1 MIDAISKLVESGAI
15 SEDTQKSI
23 QEAWDL
29 KVKENRETVGA
40 ELREEFAKRYEHDK
54 SNMIEAIDSMMN
66 EKLSEEITKFVEDR
80 KALAQ
85 EKIAYK
91 ENVGKHSAKLES
103 FILSKLSEELKELH
117 SDRKGVHE
125 NFTKLEEFVVNA
137 LAKEIKEFHED
148 KKGVVETKVKLV
160 AEAKKQM
167 AKMKE
172 AFIKKSAKVVENAV
186 VKKLGEELTQL
197 KEDIT
202 KARNVNFGKKIFE
215 AFASEYQNSYLNEKS
230 ETAKLMKVV
239 DETALKL
246 AEELKSLKEDI
257 TAAREVNFGKK
268 IFEAFASE
276 YQNSYLNEKSE
287 TAKLMKVVDETT
299 LKLKDAEKAVEEK
312 KAVIESKEA
321 EAKRQSD
328 LMERKEKMAEMLKP
342 LGKTKG
348 EVMAQLLE
356 SVQTDKL
363 QASFDKYLPH
373 VMAEKPVASTKQ
385 VISEAKGDRAVRED
399 AELTNIRKLAGI

>member
-15 SEDTQKSI
+15 SEDVKNSI
-23 QEAWDL
+23 QEAWDN
-29 KVKENRETVGA
+29 KIKENKEQVGA

-54 SNMIEAIDSMMN
+54 SNMIEAIDKMMN

-103 FILSKLSEELKELH
+103 FILNKLSEELKELH

-125 NFTKLEEFVVNA
+125 NFKKMEEFVVGA

-172 AFIKKSAKVVENAV
+172 AFITRSAKVVESAV
-186 VKKLGEELTQL
+186 NKKLAEELKSL

-202 KARNVNFGKKIFE
+202 AAREINFGKKIFE

-230 ETAKLMKVV
+230 ET
-239 DETALKL
+239 
-246 AEELKSLKEDI
+246 S
-257 TAAREVNFGKK
+257 
-268 IFEAFASE
+268 
-276 YQNSYLNEKSE
+276 
-287 TAKLMKVVDETT
+287 KLMKVVDETT
-299 LKLKDAEKAVEEK
+299 LKLKDAEKVIEEK
-312 KAVIESKEA
+312 QAVIESKEA
-321 EAKRQSD
+321 ESKRQAD

-342 LGKTKG
+342 LGKDKS
-348 EVMAQLLE
+348 EVMSQLLE
-356 SVQTDKL
+356 SVSTAKL
-363 QASFDKYLPH
+363 EASFNKYLPH
-373 VMAEKPVASTKQ
+373 VMADKAVTKEGAK
-385 VISEAKGDRAVRED
+385 ILSESGGDRAQRED
-399 AELTNIRKLAGI
+399 ADLTNIRKLAGI

>member
-15 SEDTQKSI
+15 SEDVRNSI
-23 QEAWDL
+23 QEAWDN
-29 KVKENRETVGA
+29 KIKENKEVVGA

-54 SNMIEAIDSMMN
+54 ANMIEAIDKMMN

-103 FILSKLSEELKELH
+103 FILNKLSEELKELH

-125 NFTKLEEFVVNA
+125 NFKKMEEFVVGA

-172 AFIKKSAKVVENAV
+172 PFITRSAKVVESAV
-186 VKKLGEELTQL
+186 NKKLAEELKAL

-202 KARNVNFGKKIFE
+202 SAREINFGKKIFE

-230 ETAKLMKVV
+230 ET
-239 DETALKL
+239 
-246 AEELKSLKEDI
+246 S
-257 TAAREVNFGKK
+257 
-268 IFEAFASE
+268 
-276 YQNSYLNEKSE
+276 
-287 TAKLMKVVDETT
+287 KLMKVVDETT
-299 LKLKDAEKAVEEK
+299 LKLKDAEKVIEEK
-312 KAVIESKEA
+312 QAVIESKIA
-321 EAKRQSD
+321 ESKRQAD

-342 LGKTKG
+342 LGKEKS
-348 EVMAQLLE
+348 EVMSQLLE
-356 SVQTDKL
+356 SVSTAKL
-363 QASFDKYLPH
+363 EASFNKYLPH
-373 VMAEKPVASTKQ
+373 VMADKAVTKEGAK
-385 VISEAKGDRAVRED
+385 ILSESGGDRAQRED
-399 AELTNIRKLAGI
+399 ADLTNIRKLAGI

>member
-15 SEDTQKSI
+15 SEDVQKGI

-29 KVKENRETVGA
+29 KIKENKEVVGA

-103 FILSKLSEELKELH
+103 FILNKLSEELKELH
-117 SDRKGVHE
+117 GDRKGVHE
-125 NFTKLEEFVVNA
+125 NFKKMEEFVVGA

-172 AFIKKSAKVVENAV
+172 AFITRSAKVVESAV
-186 VKKLGEELTQL
+186 NK
-197 KEDIT
+197 
-202 KARNVNFGKKIFE
+202 
-215 AFASEYQNSYLNEKS
+215 
-230 ETAKLMKVV
+230 
-239 DETALKL
+239 KL

-257 TAAREVNFGKK
+257 TAARTVNFGKK

-299 LKLKDAEKAVEEK
+299 MKLKDAEKAIEEK
-312 KAVIESKEA
+312 QAVIESKEA
-321 EAKRQSD
+321 ESKRQAD

-342 LGKTKG
+342 LGKDKS
-348 EVMAQLLE
+348 EVMSQLLE

-363 QASFDKYLPH
+363 EASFNKYLPH
-373 VMAEKPVASTKQ
+373 VMADKAVTREGAKVL
-385 VISEAKGDRAVRED
+385 SESGGDRAQRED
-399 AELTNIRKLAGI
+399 ADLTNIRKLAGI

>member
-1 MIDAISKLVESGAI
+1 MFDAISKLVESGAI
-15 SEDTQKSI
+15 SEDVQKNI
-23 QEAWDL
+23 QEAWDN
-29 KVKENRETVGA
+29 KIKENREQVAA
-40 ELREEFAKRYEHDK
+40 ELREEFAKRYDHDK
-54 SNMIEAIDSMMN
+54 ANMVEAIDKMMT
-66 EKLSEEITKFVEDR
+66 EKLSEEISKFVEDR

-91 ENVGKHSAKLES
+91 ENVGKHSGKLQE
-103 FILSKLSEELKELH
+103 FIMQKLSEELKELH
-117 SDRKGVHE
+117 TDRKGVHE
-125 NFTKLEEFVVNA
+125 NFKKMEEFVVNA

-172 AFIKKSAKVVENAV
+172 AFITRSAKVVETAV
-186 VKKLGEELTQL
+186 NK
-197 KEDIT
+197 
-202 KARNVNFGKKIFE
+202 
-215 AFASEYQNSYLNEKS
+215 
-230 ETAKLMKVV
+230 
-239 DETALKL
+239 KL
-246 AEELKSLKEDI
+246 AEELKGLKEDI

-312 KAVIESKEA
+312 QAVIESKDA
-321 EAKRQSD
+321 ESKRQAD
-328 LMERKEKMAEMLKP
+328 LMERKEKMAEMLRP
-342 LGKTKG
+342 LGKEKG

-363 QASFDKYLPH
+363 QTSFDKYLPH
-373 VMAEKPVASTKQ
+373 VMSEKPIASTKQ
-385 VISEAKGDRAVRED
+385 VISEAKGDRQVRED
-399 AELTNIRKLAGI
+399 ADLTDIRKLAGI

>member
-15 SEDTQKSI
+15 SEDVQKGI
-23 QEAWDL
+23 QEAWDS
-29 KVKENRETVGA
+29 KIKENKEVVGA

-54 SNMIEAIDSMMN
+54 GNMIEAIDSMMN

-85 EKIAYK
+85 EKISYK
-91 ENVGKHSAKLES
+91 ENVGKHSAKLEG

-117 SDRKGVHE
+117 GDRKGVHE
-125 NFTKLEEFVVNA
+125 NFKKMEEFVVGA

-172 AFIKKSAKVVENAV
+172 AFITRSAKVVESAV
-186 VKKLGEELTQL
+186 NKKLAEELKSL

-202 KARNVNFGKKIFE
+202 AARTVNFGKKIFE

-246 AEELKSLKEDI
+246 
-257 TAAREVNFGKK
+257 
-268 IFEAFASE
+268 
-276 YQNSYLNEKSE
+276 
-287 TAKLMKVVDETT
+287 
-299 LKLKDAEKAVEEK
+299 KDAEKAVEEK
-312 KAVIESKEA
+312 QAVIESKEA
-321 EAKRQSD
+321 ESKRQAD

-342 LGKTKG
+342 LGKEKS
-348 EVMAQLLE
+348 EVMSQLLE
-356 SVQTDKL
+356 SVQTAKL
-363 QASFDKYLPH
+363 EASFNKYLPH
-373 VMAEKPVASTKQ
+373 VMADKVVPGKAKVL
-385 VISEAKGDRAVRED
+385 SESGGDRAQRED
-399 AELTNIRKLAGI
+399 ADLTNIRKLAGI

>member
-15 SEDTQKSI
+15 SEDVQKGI
-23 QEAWDL
+23 QEAWDS
-29 KVKENRETVGA
+29 KIKENKEVVGA

-54 SNMIEAIDSMMN
+54 ANMIEAIDSMMN

-85 EKIAYK
+85 EKISYK

-103 FILSKLSEELKELH
+103 FMLSKLSEELKELH
-117 SDRKGVHE
+117 GDRKGVHE
-125 NFTKLEEFVVNA
+125 NFKKMEEFVVGA

-172 AFIKKSAKVVENAV
+172 AFITRSAKVVESAV
-186 VKKLGEELTQL
+186 NKKLAEELKSL

-202 KARNVNFGKKIFE
+202 AARTVNFGKKIFE

-230 ETAKLMKVV
+230 ET
-239 DETALKL
+239 
-246 AEELKSLKEDI
+246 S
-257 TAAREVNFGKK
+257 
-268 IFEAFASE
+268 
-276 YQNSYLNEKSE
+276 
-287 TAKLMKVVDETT
+287 KLMKVVDETT
-299 LKLKDAEKAVEEK
+299 LKLADAEKVIEEK
-312 KAVIESKEA
+312 KAVIESKNA
-321 EAKRQSD
+321 ESKRQAD

-342 LGKTKG
+342 LGKEKS
-348 EVMAQLLE
+348 EVMSQLLE
-356 SVQTDKL
+356 SVQTAKL
-363 QASFDKYLPH
+363 EASFNKYLPH
-373 VMAEKPVASTKQ
+373 VMADKAVPGKTK
-385 VISEAKGDRAVRED
+385 VLSESGGDRAQRED
-399 AELTNIRKLAGI
+399 ADLTNIRKLAGI

>member
-15 SEDTQKSI
+15 SEDTQKAI
-23 QEAWDL
+23 TDAWDS
-29 KVKENRETVGA
+29 KVKENRESVSA

-54 SNMIEAIDSMMN
+54 SNMVEAIDKMMT
-66 EKLSEEITKFVEDR
+66 EKLSEEISKFVEDR

-117 SDRKGVHE
+117 GDRQGVHE
-125 NFTKLEEFVVNA
+125 NFKKLEEFVVNA

-172 AFIKKSAKVVENAV
+172 AFITKSAKIVEQAV
-186 VKKLGEELTQL
+186 TKKLGEELAQL

-202 KARNVNFGKKIFE
+202 KARESNFGKTIFE
-215 AFASEYQNSYLNEKS
+215 AFASEYQASYLNEKS
-230 ETAKLMKVV
+230 ETAKLLKVV
-239 DETALKL
+239 DEQALKI
-246 AEELKSLKEDI
+246 AE
-257 TAAREVNFGKK
+257 A
-268 IFEAFASE
+268 
-276 YQNSYLNEKSE
+276 EKSI
-287 TAKLMKVVDETT
+287 
-299 LKLKDAEKAVEEK
+299 EEK

-321 EAKRQSD
+321 EMQTNKD
-328 LMERKEKMAEMLKP
+328 LMERKETMAELLKP
-342 LGKTKG
+342 LSKNKA
-348 EVMAQLLE
+348 EVMSQLLE
-356 SVQTDKL
+356 SVQTAKL
-363 QASFDKYLPH
+363 QTSFDKYLPH
-373 VMAEKPVASTKQ
+373 VMKEEPIANKGATK
-385 VISEAKGDRAVRED
+385 VITEAAGDRSQRED
-399 AELTNIRKLAGI
+399 AELTSIRQLAGIN

>member
-15 SEDTQKSI
+15 SEDVQKGI
-23 QEAWDL
+23 QEAWDS
-29 KVKENRETVGA
+29 KIKENKEVVGA
-40 ELREEFAKRYEHDK
+40 ELREEFAQRYEHDK
-54 SNMIEAIDSMMN
+54 ANMIEAIDSMMN

-103 FILSKLSEELKELH
+103 FMLSKLSEELKELH
-117 SDRKGVHE
+117 GDRKGVHE
-125 NFTKLEEFVVNA
+125 NFKKMEEFVVGA

-172 AFIKKSAKVVENAV
+172 AFITRSAKVVESAV
-186 VKKLGEELTQL
+186 NKKLAEELKSL

-202 KARNVNFGKKIFE
+202 AARTVNFGKKIFE

-230 ETAKLMKVV
+230 ET
-239 DETALKL
+239 
-246 AEELKSLKEDI
+246 S
-257 TAAREVNFGKK
+257 
-268 IFEAFASE
+268 
-276 YQNSYLNEKSE
+276 
-287 TAKLMKVVDETT
+287 KLMKVVDETT
-299 LKLKDAEKAVEEK
+299 MKLKDAEKAIEEK
-312 KAVIESKEA
+312 QAVIESKEA
-321 EAKRQSD
+321 ESKRQAD

-342 LGKTKG
+342 LGKDKS
-348 EVMAQLLE
+348 EVMSQLLE
-356 SVQTDKL
+356 SVSTAKL
-363 QASFDKYLPH
+363 EASFNKYLPH
-373 VMAEKPVASTKQ
+373 VMADKAVTREGAKVL
-385 VISEAKGDRAVRED
+385 SESGGDRAQRED
-399 AELTNIRKLAGI
+399 ADLTNIRKLAGI

>member
-15 SEDTQKSI
+15 SEDVQKGI

-29 KVKENRETVGA
+29 KIKENKEVVGA

-103 FILSKLSEELKELH
+103 FILSKLNEELKELH

-125 NFTKLEEFVVNA
+125 NFKKMEEFVVGA

-172 AFIKKSAKVVENAV
+172 AFITRSAKVVESAV
-186 VKKLGEELTQL
+186 NK
-197 KEDIT
+197 
-202 KARNVNFGKKIFE
+202 
-215 AFASEYQNSYLNEKS
+215 
-230 ETAKLMKVV
+230 
-239 DETALKL
+239 KL

-257 TAAREVNFGKK
+257 TAARTVNFGKK

-276 YQNSYLNEKSE
+276 YQASYLNEKSE
-287 TAKLMKVVDETT
+287 TSKMMKVVDETT
-299 LKLKDAEKAVEEK
+299 LKLKDAEKALEEK
-312 KAVIESKEA
+312 QAVIESKVA
-321 EAKRQSD
+321 ESKRQAD

-342 LGKTKG
+342 LGKEKS

-356 SVQTDKL
+356 SVQTTKL
-363 QASFDKYLPH
+363 QTSFDKYLPH
-373 VMAEKPVASTKQ
+373 VMADKAVTKEGAK
-385 VISEAKGDRAVRED
+385 VLSESGGDRAQRED
-399 AELTNIRKLAGI
+399 ADLTNIRKLAGI

>member
-1 MIDAISKLVESGAI
+1 M
-15 SEDTQKSI
+15 
-23 QEAWDL
+23 
-29 KVKENRETVGA
+29 
-40 ELREEFAKRYEHDK
+40 
-54 SNMIEAIDSMMN
+54 
-66 EKLSEEITKFVEDR
+66 
-80 KALAQ
+80 
-85 EKIAYK
+85 
-91 ENVGKHSAKLES
+91 
-103 FILSKLSEELKELH
+103 
-117 SDRKGVHE
+117 
-125 NFTKLEEFVVNA
+125 EEFVVNA

-246 AEELKSLKEDI
+246 A
-257 TAAREVNFGKK
+257 
-268 IFEAFASE
+268 
-276 YQNSYLNEKSE
+276 
-287 TAKLMKVVDETT
+287 
-299 LKLKDAEKAVEEK
+299 DAEKAVEEK
-312 KAVIESKEA
+312 QAVIESKEA
-321 EAKRQSD
+321 ESKRQAD

-342 LGKTKG
+342 LGKEKS

-356 SVQTDKL
+356 SVQTAKL

-373 VMAEKPVASTKQ
+373 VMADKPVETGKK
-385 VISEAKGDRAVRED
+385 VISESAGDRETRED
-399 AELTNIRKLAGI
+399 ADINSIRKLAGI

>member
-15 SEDTQKSI
+15 SEDVQKGI

-29 KVKENRETVGA
+29 KIKENKEVVGA

-54 SNMIEAIDSMMN
+54 ANMIEAIDTMMN

-103 FILSKLSEELKELH
+103 FILGKLTEELKELH
-117 SDRKGVHE
+117 SDRKGIHE
-125 NFTKLEEFVVNA
+125 NFKKMEEFVVNA

-172 AFIKKSAKVVENAV
+172 AFITRSAKVVESAV
-186 VKKLGEELTQL
+186 NK
-197 KEDIT
+197 
-202 KARNVNFGKKIFE
+202 
-215 AFASEYQNSYLNEKS
+215 
-230 ETAKLMKVV
+230 
-239 DETALKL
+239 KL

-299 LKLKDAEKAVEEK
+299 MKLKDAEKAIEEK
-312 KAVIESKEA
+312 QAVIESKEA
-321 EAKRQSD
+321 ESKRQAD

-342 LGKTKG
+342 LGKDKS
-348 EVMAQLLE
+348 EVMSQLLE

-363 QASFDKYLPH
+363 EASFNKYLPH
-373 VMAEKPVASTKQ
+373 VMADKAVTREGAKVL
-385 VISEAKGDRAVRED
+385 SESGGDRAQRED
-399 AELTNIRKLAGI
+399 ADLTNIRKLAGI

>member
-15 SEDTQKSI
+15 SEDVQKSI
-23 QEAWDL
+23 QEAWDS
-29 KVKENRETVGA
+29 KIKENREVVSA

-54 SNMIEAIDSMMN
+54 SNMIEAIDKMMT
-66 EKLSEEITKFVEDR
+66 EKLSDEITKFVEDR

-91 ENVGKHSAKLES
+91 ENVGKHSEKLQE
-103 FILSKLSEELKELH
+103 FILSKLTEELKELH

-125 NFTKLEEFVVNA
+125 NFKKMEEFVVNA

-172 AFIKKSAKVVENAV
+172 AFITKSAKVVENAV
-186 VKKLGEELTQL
+186 NK
-197 KEDIT
+197 
-202 KARNVNFGKKIFE
+202 
-215 AFASEYQNSYLNEKS
+215 
-230 ETAKLMKVV
+230 
-239 DETALKL
+239 KL
-246 AEELKSLKEDI
+246 AEELASLKEDI
-257 TAAREVNFGKK
+257 TAAREINFGKK

-312 KAVIESKEA
+312 QAVIESKDA
-321 EAKRQSD
+321 ESKRQAD
-328 LMERKEKMAEMLKP
+328 LMERKEKMAEMLRP
-342 LGKTKG
+342 LGKEKG

-356 SVQTDKL
+356 SVQTNKL

-373 VMAEKPVASTKQ
+373 VMSDKPVASTKQ
-385 VISEAKGDRAVRED
+385 VISEASGDRAKRED
-399 AELTNIRKLAGI
+399 ADLTNIRKLAGI

>member
-15 SEDTQKSI
+15 SEEVQKSI
-23 QEAWDL
+23 TDAWDS
-29 KVKENRETVGA
+29 KVKENKETVGA

-54 SNMIEAIDSMMN
+54 SNMIEAIDKMMT
-66 EKLSEEITKFVEDR
+66 EKLSEEISKFVEDR

-91 ENVGKHSAKLES
+91 ENVGAHSAKLQE
-103 FILSKLSEELKELH
+103 FIMRKLAEELKELH
-117 SDRKGVHE
+117 GDRKGVHE
-125 NFTKLEEFVVNA
+125 NFKKMEEFVVNA

-172 AFIKKSAKVVENAV
+172 AFITKSAKVVETAV
-186 VKKLGEELTQL
+186 NKKLAEELSTL

-202 KARNVNFGKKIFE
+202 KAREINFGKKVFE
-215 AFASEYQNSYLNEKS
+215 AFASEYQ
-230 ETAKLMKVV
+230 A
-239 DETALKL
+239 
-246 AEELKSLKEDI
+246 
-257 TAAREVNFGKK
+257 
-268 IFEAFASE
+268 
-276 YQNSYLNEKSE
+276 SYLNEKSE

-299 LKLKDAEKAVEEK
+299 LKLADATKAVDEK
-312 KAVIESKEA
+312 NAVIESKNA
-321 EAKRQSD
+321 ESKRQAD

-342 LGKTKG
+342 LGKEKS
-348 EVMAQLLE
+348 EVMSQLLE

-363 QASFDKYLPH
+363 EASFNKYLPH
-373 VMAEKPVASTKQ
+373 VMADKAVPGKAKVL
-385 VISEAKGDRAVRED
+385 SESGGDRAKRED
-399 AELTNIRKLAGI
+399 AEITNIRHLAGI

>member
-15 SEDTQKSI
+15 SEEVQKSI
-23 QEAWDL
+23 TDAWDS
-29 KVKENRETVGA
+29 KVKENKETVGA

-54 SNMIEAIDSMMN
+54 SNMIEAIDKMMT
-66 EKLSEEITKFVEDR
+66 EKLSEEISKFVEDR

-91 ENVGKHSAKLES
+91 ENVGAHSAKLQE
-103 FILSKLSEELKELH
+103 FIMRKLAEELKELH
-117 SDRKGVHE
+117 GDRKGVHE
-125 NFTKLEEFVVNA
+125 NFKKMEEFVVNA

-172 AFIKKSAKVVENAV
+172 AFITKSAKVVESAV
-186 VKKLGEELTQL
+186 NK
-197 KEDIT
+197 
-202 KARNVNFGKKIFE
+202 
-215 AFASEYQNSYLNEKS
+215 
-230 ETAKLMKVV
+230 
-239 DETALKL
+239 KL
-246 AEELKSLKEDI
+246 AEELKTLKEDI
-257 TAAREVNFGKK
+257 TSARQINFGKK
-268 IFEAFASE
+268 VFEAFASE

-312 KAVIESKEA
+312 QAVIESKNA
-321 EAKRQSD
+321 ESKRQAD

-342 LGKTKG
+342 LGKEKS

-363 QASFDKYLPH
+363 EASFNKYLPH
-373 VMAEKPVASTKQ
+373 VMSEKPIATQKK
-385 VISEAKGDRAVRED
+385 VISEAKGDRGERED
-399 AELTNIRKLAGI
+399 ADLTYIRKLAGV

>member
-15 SEDTQKSI
+15 SEDVQKGI

-29 KVKENRETVGA
+29 KIKENKEQVGA

-54 SNMIEAIDSMMN
+54 ANMIEAIDTMMN

-103 FILSKLSEELKELH
+103 FILSKLNEELKELH

-125 NFTKLEEFVVNA
+125 NFKKMEEFVVNA

-172 AFIKKSAKVVENAV
+172 AFITRSAKVVESAV
-186 VKKLGEELTQL
+186 NK
-197 KEDIT
+197 
-202 KARNVNFGKKIFE
+202 
-215 AFASEYQNSYLNEKS
+215 
-230 ETAKLMKVV
+230 
-239 DETALKL
+239 KL

-287 TAKLMKVVDETT
+287 TSKLMKVVDETT
-299 LKLKDAEKAVEEK
+299 LKLKDAEKVIEEK
-312 KAVIESKEA
+312 QAVIESKIA
-321 EAKRQSD
+321 ESKRQAD

-342 LGKTKG
+342 LGKEKS
-348 EVMAQLLE
+348 EVMSQLLE
-356 SVQTDKL
+356 SVSTAKL
-363 QASFDKYLPH
+363 EASFNKYLPH
-373 VMAEKPVASTKQ
+373 VMADKAVTKEGAK
-385 VISEAKGDRAVRED
+385 ILSESGGDRAQRED
-399 AELTNIRKLAGI
+399 ADLTNIRKLAGI

>member
-15 SEDTQKSI
+15 SEDVQKGI
-23 QEAWDL
+23 QEAWDS
-29 KVKENRETVGA
+29 KIKENKEVVGA

-85 EKIAYK
+85 EKISYK

-103 FILSKLSEELKELH
+103 FMLSKLSEELKELH
-117 SDRKGVHE
+117 GDRKGVHE
-125 NFTKLEEFVVNA
+125 NFKKMEEFVVGA

-172 AFIKKSAKVVENAV
+172 AFITRSAKVVENAV
-186 VKKLGEELTQL
+186 NTKLAEELKSL
-197 KEDIT
+197 KEDISA
-202 KARNVNFGKKIFE
+202 AREINFGKKIFE

-230 ETAKLMKVV
+230 ET
-239 DETALKL
+239 
-246 AEELKSLKEDI
+246 S
-257 TAAREVNFGKK
+257 
-268 IFEAFASE
+268 
-276 YQNSYLNEKSE
+276 
-287 TAKLMKVVDETT
+287 KLMKVVDETT
-299 LKLKDAEKAVEEK
+299 LKLADAEKVIEEK
-312 KAVIESKEA
+312 KAVIESKNA
-321 EAKRQSD
+321 ESKRQAD

-342 LGKTKG
+342 LGNEKS
-348 EVMAQLLE
+348 EVMSQLLE
-356 SVQTDKL
+356 SVSTAKL
-363 QASFDKYLPH
+363 EASFNKYLPH
-373 VMAEKPVASTKQ
+373 VMADKAVKENAKVL
-385 VISEAKGDRAVRED
+385 SESGGNRAQRED
-399 AELTNIRKLAGI
+399 ADLTNIRKLAGI

>member
-15 SEDTQKSI
+15 SEDVQKGI
-23 QEAWDL
+23 QEAWDS
-29 KVKENRETVGA
+29 KIKENKEVVGA
-40 ELREEFAKRYEHDK
+40 ELREEFAQRYEHDK
-54 SNMIEAIDSMMN
+54 ANMIEAIDSMMN

-91 ENVGKHSAKLES
+91 ENVGKHSAKLEN
-103 FILSKLSEELKELH
+103 FMLSKLSEELKELH
-117 SDRKGVHE
+117 GDRKGVHE
-125 NFTKLEEFVVNA
+125 NFKKMEEFVVGA

-172 AFIKKSAKVVENAV
+172 AFITRSAKVVESAV
-186 VKKLGEELTQL
+186 NKKLAEELKSL

-202 KARNVNFGKKIFE
+202 AARTVNFGKKIFE

-239 DETALKL
+239 DETA
-246 AEELKSLKEDI
+246 I
-257 TAAREVNFGKK
+257 
-268 IFEAFASE
+268 
-276 YQNSYLNEKSE
+276 
-287 TAKLMKVVDETT
+287 
-299 LKLKDAEKAVEEK
+299 KLKDAEKAVEEK
-312 KAVIESKEA
+312 QAVIESKNA
-321 EAKRQSD
+321 ESKRQAD

-342 LGKTKG
+342 LGKEKS
-348 EVMAQLLE
+348 EVMSQLLE
-356 SVQTDKL
+356 SVQTAKL
-363 QASFDKYLPH
+363 QSSFDKYLPH
-373 VMAEKPVASTKQ
+373 VMADKAVTKEGAK
-385 VISEAKGDRAVRED
+385 ILSESGGDRAQRED
-399 AELTNIRKLAGI
+399 ADLTNIRKLAGI

>member
-15 SEDTQKSI
+15 SEDVQKGI
-23 QEAWDL
+23 QEAWDS
-29 KVKENRETVGA
+29 KIKENKEVVGA

-54 SNMIEAIDSMMN
+54 ANMIEAIDSMMN

-103 FILSKLSEELKELH
+103 FMLSKLSEELKELH
-117 SDRKGVHE
+117 GDRKGVHE
-125 NFTKLEEFVVNA
+125 NFKKMEEFVVGA

-172 AFIKKSAKVVENAV
+172 AFITRSAKVVESAV
-186 VKKLGEELTQL
+186 NKKLAEELKSL

-202 KARNVNFGKKIFE
+202 AARTVNFGKKIFE

-230 ETAKLMKVV
+230 ET
-239 DETALKL
+239 
-246 AEELKSLKEDI
+246 S
-257 TAAREVNFGKK
+257 
-268 IFEAFASE
+268 
-276 YQNSYLNEKSE
+276 
-287 TAKLMKVVDETT
+287 KLMKVVDETT
-299 LKLKDAEKAVEEK
+299 LKLADAEKVIEEK
-312 KAVIESKEA
+312 KAVIESKNA
-321 EAKRQSD
+321 ESKRQAD

-342 LGKTKG
+342 LGKEKS
-348 EVMAQLLE
+348 EVMSQLLE
-356 SVQTDKL
+356 SVQTAKL
-363 QASFDKYLPH
+363 QSSFDKYLPH
-373 VMAEKPVASTKQ
+373 VMADNAVTKEGAK
-385 VISEAKGDRAVRED
+385 ILSESGGDRAQRED
-399 AELTNIRKLAGI
+399 ADLTNIRKLAGI

>member
-15 SEDTQKSI
+15 SEDVQKGI
-23 QEAWDL
+23 QEAWDS
-29 KVKENRETVGA
+29 KIKENKEVVGA

-54 SNMIEAIDSMMN
+54 ANMIEAIDSMMN

-85 EKIAYK
+85 EKISYK

-103 FILSKLSEELKELH
+103 FMLSKLSEELKELH
-117 SDRKGVHE
+117 GDRKGVHE
-125 NFTKLEEFVVNA
+125 NFKKMEEFVVGA

-172 AFIKKSAKVVENAV
+172 AFITRSAKVVENAV
-186 VKKLGEELTQL
+186 NTKLAEELKGL

-202 KARNVNFGKKIFE
+202 AAREINFGKKIFE

-230 ETAKLMKVV
+230 ETSKLMKVV
-239 DETALKL
+239 DEATLKL
-246 AEELKSLKEDI
+246 AE
-257 TAAREVNFGKK
+257 
-268 IFEAFASE
+268 
-276 YQNSYLNEKSE
+276 
-287 TAKLMKVVDETT
+287 
-299 LKLKDAEKAVEEK
+299 AEKAVKEK
-312 KAVIESKEA
+312 QAVIESKNA
-321 EAKRQSD
+321 ESKRQAD

-342 LGKTKG
+342 LGKEKS
-348 EVMAQLLE
+348 EVMSQLLE
-356 SVQTDKL
+356 SVQTAKL
-363 QASFDKYLPH
+363 QSSFDKYLPH
-373 VMAEKPVASTKQ
+373 VMADKAVTKEGAK
-385 VISEAKGDRAVRED
+385 ILSESGGDRAQRED
-399 AELTNIRKLAGI
+399 ADLTNIRKLAGI